1 MNFPVYLDN
10 NSTTKVDPDVF
21 EAMKPYF
28 LEKFGNASS
37 KDHSFGWE
45 AEAAVDNARNQIA
58 DLINARASEIIF
70 TSGAT
75 ESINLAHSGITES
88 NFNKRRRIITTS
100 IEHNAVLDSLKALG
114 QKGFEVIYLNVN
126 SDGFIDLNQL
136 HDLVDYNTLLVSIM
150 TANNEIGIIND
161 IKSIGDICK
170 AKNVFFHTDATQA
183 VGKIPLDFKALNA
196 DLVSFSAHKFYG
208 PKGIGALYINKDKK
222 IKLQPQILGGGQ
234 QNGLRSGTLNVPSIV
249 GMGKAAD
256 ICRLNMNAESARIE
270 DLRNNLYNGI
280 VNNLDNV
287 KLNGSLKNRLPNNL
301 NLSFRFVK
309 SENIM
314 LNMRDIAISTGA
326 ACASLISSHVLK
338 ALGLSPGEI
347 KSSLRFGIGR
357 FNTNEEINYVITRVV
372 ETINKLRDES
382 PEYILYHKLS
392 VN

>member
-58 DLINARASEIIF
+58 DLINARASDIIF